1 MRGFGFVLALAV
13 MALLATPADAL
24 NCSQWNR
31 LNAYQKADA
40 IDGMIA
46 RALRSND
53 ARQYNVDV
61 AAIGRCLDSRVVR
74 MQQDFDSLCSDSRT
88 AGMQAINGAF
98 RNYIWGCVR

>member
-1 MRGFGFVLALAV
+1 MRAVVGVVLGVAFF
-13 MALLATPADAL
+13 ATSADAV

-31 LNAYQKADA
+31 MNAYQKADA

-46 RALRSND
+46 RALRSNE

-61 AAIGRCLDSRVVR
+61 AAIGRCLESEVVR

-88 AGMQAINGAF
+88 AGMQAIRGAF
-98 RNYIWGCVR
+98 KNYIWSCVR